1 MVTIL
6 FACTENVARS
16 QMAAALFNRR
26 VNRGYARA
34 CSAGTRPGRFIPPVI
49 VEVMAEIGVELG
61 SEKPQL
67 LTTEVMRRADW
78 LISMG
83 CEGEYRPLRHLRCEV
98 WPVNDPLRGSLFE
111 ARQVR
116 DDLARR
122 TGELASRIE
131 GFGGFGGLAV

>member
-6 FACTENVARS
+6 FTCTENVARS

-26 VNRGYARA
+26 ANSRYARA

-67 LTTEVMRRADW
+67 LTTDVMRRADW
-78 LISMG
+78 LIAMG

-98 WPVNDPLRGSLFE
+98 WPVGDPLRGSLLE
-111 ARQVR
+111 ARFVR

-122 TGELASRIE
+122 TGELISRIE